1 MFRRRDKPE
10 FRLRLS
16 NLLWPHMGWRR
27 TFAYWIHRVG
37 RLPGSNYAISAGIA
51 FGAAISFTPFVGL
64 HLVIAGLLAWIFRAN
79 ILASA
84 IGTLVGNPWTFPFIW
99 IWIYQLGV
107 WSGIKGI
114 SDELGQ
120 QHFSDLFGRIL
131 TALLKLDVSYLLQI
145 AWPIFYPML
154 AGAIPTGFITWIG
167 FYFLSKLVIEA
178 VHNNKIRKP

>member
-27 TFAYWIHRVG
+27 TFTYWIHRVG
-37 RLPGSNYAISAGIA
+37 RLPASSHAISSGIA

-64 HLVIAGLLAWIFRAN
+64 HLLLAGLLAWIFRAN

-107 WSGIKGI
+107 WMGIGGI
-114 SDELGQ
+114 PDTLRQ
-120 QHFSDLFGRIL
+120 QHFSDLFGKIL
-131 TALLKLDVSYLLQI
+131 TALLKLDFNDLLKFS
-145 AWPIFYPML
+145 WRIFSPML
-154 AGAIPTGFITWIG
+154 AGAIPTGIITWIG
-167 FYFLSKLVIEA
+167 FYFLSKLVIA
-178 VHNNKIRKP
+178 GVHKDKI